1 MPTRLRTGL
10 DRARD
15 LRDDAERHGRASA
28 CRRYRSASFSR
39 DGHERRKQLAGV
51 VVNRHPNLARD
62 ECDVLKAIL
71 TNCIR
76 HGPASQNRAA
86 HPDFRAYLAGR
97 VAHARALNAARC
109 MRCSPGSRGTG
120 AASARKSPR
129 RRRCARAGKAPGAP
143 DRKSPQTRGIGTA
156 IIRAMLPR
164 PCKGA
169 APGGE
174 EVATKAARRAFER
187 DAPRVACRCHAAFD
201 DGVACGI
208 LRKPC
213 RSGQTIHTSQHRLAE
228 LRDRFGHRRF
238 FE

>member
-39 DGHERRKQLAGV
+39 DGHERRQQLAGV

-97 VAHARALNAARC
+97 VAHARALNAAR
-109 MRCSPGSRGTG
+109 G
-120 AASARKSPR
+120 AKLHALFARIAWDG
-129 RRRCARAGKAPGAP
+129 CGFGA
-143 DRKSPQTRGIGTA
+143 
-156 IIRAMLPR
+156 
-164 PCKGA
+164 
-169 APGGE
+169 
-174 EVATKAARRAFER
+174 
-187 DAPRVACRCHAAFD
+187 
-201 DGVACGI
+201 
-208 LRKPC
+208 
-213 RSGQTIHTSQHRLAE
+213 
-228 LRDRFGHRRF
+228 
-238 FE
+238 